1 MYGFGGVGQLEV
13 RFGQVL
19 PQRDKRPK
27 KERQGYSANGP
38 WKAEMS
44 KKCTFF
50 NSFSFLGKEKSSTH
64 RSQSQKKFN
73 LSPPHLFHRIQTIG
87 FGSFSLKN
95 FKLFGNST
103 YQHFD
108 SFSSPTQWSSGFNV
122 MLGNF
127 PFQTYTLNK
136 NLMCSYSLHLF
147 TQHL

>member
-1 MYGFGGVGQLEV
+1 MGLKPK
-13 RFGQVL
+13 L
-19 PQRDKRPK
+19 RDHKHC
-27 KERQGYSANGP
+27 SGP
-38 WKAEMS
+38 LRCYKYNVQHPLLLRYKTPNVS
-44 KKCTFF
+44 CTDAFF
-50 NSFSFLGKEKSSTH
+50 NFLAGMEKARHRWKSELEEIQFISSW
-64 RSQSQKKFN
+64 
-73 LSPPHLFHRIQTIG
+73 HLFHRIQTIG